1 MKTRELNRL
10 LYFII
15 SIVLISF
22 YIIFTIDD
30 ISFANFFPRAE
41 KLSAPVPVPCVMPSI
56 DESLSPPPIDYDVG
70 NLMISN
76 STSERIFEKK
86 KLAVIVPMRDAM
98 EEVDKRSNHISQCPH
113 HIIISIAYSFSSS
126 HRIYISS

>member
-30 ISFANFFPRAE
+30 ISFANFLPRAE
-41 KLSAPVPVPCVMPSI
+41 KVSAPVPCVMPII
-56 DESLSPPPIDYDVG
+56 DEPLSPPSVDYDVG

-98 EEVDKRSNHISQCPH
+98 EEVDKRSNHISQRP
-113 HIIISIAYSFSSS
+113 HIIVSTVSSCLS
-126 HRIYISS
+126 SRRIFTSS